1 MKILVIGA
9 NGRTGIQI
17 ASTLKNSGYTVI
29 AGVHSHMDYIKKLNL
44 ESRRIDLI
52 DMTVDQIAQQMQEID
67 IIVFASTAPQT
78 QPELATWIDLDGAVK
93 TMQAAKKNN
102 IERFIMLSAAGA
114 ENLSDW
120 DIYDTPELYL
130 AKYYAEDF
138 LKKSNLAY
146 TIIRPSILTDD
157 IPRDK
162 VSLTDHG
169 DPRVSR
175 NDVASVVFQAIE
187 NPHFI
192 HTSFNLYR
200 GQTDIDKVI
209 PAQDF

>member
-29 AGVHSHMDYIKKLNL
+29 AGVHSHLDYVKKLNL

-52 DMTVDQIAQQMQEID
+52 DMTVDQIAQQMTD
-67 IIVFASTAPQT
+67 INAIIFTSTAPPT
-78 QPELATWIDLDGAVK
+78 QPELANWIDLDGAVK
-93 TMQAAKKNN
+93 TMQAAKLNN
-102 IERFIMLSAAGA
+102 IDRFIMLSAAGA
-114 ENLSDW
+114 EKRSDW

-130 AKYYAEDF
+130 AKYYAESI
-138 LKKSNLAY
+138 LKQSGLSY

-162 VSLTDHG
+162 IGLTDTG

-175 NDVASVVFQAIE
+175 NDVASIVLQAIE
-187 NPHFI
+187 NPKFI

-200 GQTDIDKVI
+200 GQTSIDNVI
-209 PAQDF
+209 PAPDL